1 MVFPAVII
9 PTRQGV
15 TFTHEAQGLVG
26 IKVKFTNREIIF
38 AVEGG
43 KGLVVVDIDAPYRI
57 DDIEE
62 GGEVEADIIVDWRV
76 VETGQGMHGSLHAI
90 DPCVSQLVLLIC
102 PAIRDWHIGVTRRSG
117 QKNLVSLRVDSG
129 DNVHV

>member
-1 MVFPAVII
+1 M
-9 PTRQGV
+9 
-15 TFTHEAQGLVG
+15 E
-26 IKVKFTNREIIF
+26 FTNREIVF

-43 KGLVVVDIDAPYRI
+43 KGLVVVDINAPYRI

-90 DPCVSQLVLLIC
+90 DPRVSQLVLLVC
-102 PAIRDWHIGVTRRSG
+102 PAIRNRHIGITRCG
-117 QKNLVSLRVDSG
+117 G
-129 DNVHV
+129 

>member
-1 MVFPAVII
+1 M
-9 PTRQGV
+9 
-15 TFTHEAQGLVG
+15 E
-26 IKVKFTNREIIF
+26 FTNREIVF

-76 VETGQGMHGSLHAI
+76 IETGQGVHGSLHAI
-90 DPCVSQLVLLIC
+90 DPRVSQLVLLIC
-102 PAIRDWHIGVTRRSG
+102 PAIRDWDIGVTRRGG
-117 QKNLVSLRVDSG
+117 QKNLMGLRVDSG
-129 DNVHV
+129 NDVDV